1 MLMGEDA
8 QRLFTR
14 ACGFPRDDSAG
25 LRVGY
30 LEDEEGTINVLG
42 DLAGYGQVR
51 EFIFSMSSLGYQPL
65 ILGEPEQMR
74 HCDFVF
80 ARPGPRTLDTLMND
94 WLEAGAEAG

>member
-1 MLMGEDA
+1 MQMGEDA

-14 ACGFPRDDSAG
+14 ARGFPQDQSAG

-30 LEDEEGTINVLG
+30 QEDEESTVTVLG
-42 DLAGYGQVR
+42 ELAGYGQVR

-80 ARPGPRTLDTLMND
+80 ARPGPQTLDTLMND
-94 WLEAGAEAG
+94 WLGAGVEAR

>member
-8 QRLFTR
+8 QRLFQR
-14 ACGFPRDDSAG
+14 ARAIACEECAG

-30 LEDEEGTINVLG
+30 QEDDDGSVTVLG
-42 DLAGYGQVR
+42 ELAGYGQVR

-94 WLEAGAEAG
+94 WLEVGTEAG